1 MVDGKMR
8 GNFRN
13 CSIKKNNKIPQENLR
28 DLIIYKSGPTNSKAP
43 ISQLPGPP
51 PPVAAR

>member
-43 ISQLPGPP
+43 ISQWPGPP